1 MNKSLH
7 RKEPESREE
16 RETKRPFVLASVIIA
31 MFMAA
36 IEGTIV
42 STAMPGIVGDLGGF
56 ALYSWVFSAYL
67 LMQAVTILIYG
78 KLSDLYGRKPVFT
91 IGIIIFLAG
100 SVMCGLA
107 GSMKQLIIYRLIQGL
122 GAGAVQPIATTIVGD
137 MYTIEERAKIQ
148 GYLASVWGIS
158 AIVGPLLGGFFVTYS
173 HWSLVFWMN
182 IPLGILAM
190 AGVGK
195 FLHENVE
202 RKKVHIDYLG
212 SLLVLIGVSA
222 LMVLLIQGGT
232 AWPWNSWE
240 SYLLGIGSVLIL
252 FGFFKHESRFPEPLM
267 PISLWNNRLISLSNA
282 ASLTNGAVLIG
293 LSSFLPTYIQGVMEQ
308 PPVVAGFTLTAMS
321 VGWPIC
327 STIAG
332 KLLLKIGFRPV
343 AIAGGVALF
352 LGSLVFIF
360 MDPAKGPV
368 WAGAGSFL
376 IGCGMGL
383 TNTTYIVAIQ
393 NTVDWKTR
401 GIATASNM
409 FMRIVGSAL
418 GAAVL
423 GGILNTRLSTYFD
436 RHGNEN
442 EKVTLDA
449 ANILLDEEKRSKL
462 SSSVLELLQN
472 GLSFSLA
479 DVYKGVLILSILS
492 LLFSIMLPKAEN
504 PKTKSR

>member
-1 MNKSLH
+1 MNESFRQTVPD
-7 RKEPESREE
+7 RKEE
-16 RETKRPFVLASVIIA
+16 RQTIRPLVLASVIIA

-67 LMQAVTILIYG
+67 LMQSVTILIYG
-78 KLSDLYGRKPVFT
+78 KLSDLYGRKPVFI
-91 IGIIIFLAG
+91 IGIIIFLIG
-100 SVMCGLA
+100 SLLCGFA
-107 GSMKQLIIYRLIQGL
+107 ASMKQLIVYRLLQGL

-137 MYTIEERAKIQ
+137 MYSMEERAKIQ

-158 AIVGPLLGGFFVTYS
+158 AILGPLLGGFFVTFS

-190 AGVGK
+190 IGVGK
-195 FLHENVE
+195 YLYENIE
-202 RKKVHIDYLG
+202 KKRVHIDYLG
-212 SLLVLIGVSA
+212 SLFVLVGVSA

-240 SYLLGIGSVLIL
+240 TYFLGILSAGVLFWFLI
-252 FGFFKHESRFPEPLM
+252 HESKFPEPLM
-267 PISLWNNRLISLSNA
+267 PVFLWSNRLISLSNA
-282 ASLTNGAVLIG
+282 ASLTNGAILIG
-293 LSSFLPTYIQGVMEQ
+293 ISSFLPAYIQGVMEQ
-308 PPVVAGFTLTAMS
+308 PPVVAGFALTAMS
-321 VGWPIC
+321 IGWPIF
-327 STIAG
+327 STIGG
-332 KLLLKIGFRPV
+332 KLLLKVGFRPV
-343 AIAGGVALF
+343 ATAGGIALIAG
-352 LGSLVFIF
+352 SIVFVF
-360 MDPAKGPV
+360 MDPSKGPV

-383 TNTTYIVAIQ
+383 TNTTFIVAIQ
-393 NTVDWKTR
+393 NNVDWRTR

-423 GGILNTRLSTYFD
+423 GGILNTRLSTYFEE
-436 RHGNEN
+436 HGDK
-442 EKVTLDA
+442 KVSLDA

-462 SSSVLELLQN
+462 SSSVIDLLQH
-472 GLSFSLA
+472 GLSFSLD
-479 DVYKGVLILSILS
+479 DVYKGVLVLSVLS
-492 LLFSIMLPKAEN
+492 FLFSVLLPK
-504 PKTKSR
+504 PTHIKTGDQ